1 MLGFHSYGG
10 IVCVNTKFSY
20 SIHQVMDW
28 FHTPV
33 TVSSVG
39 SCDFD
44 RLISFLL
51 VLCPAVEQGR
61 YTSPF
66 YSHQANLR
74 ITRSPLLHS
83 RYDNLTIHTTVYRG
97 SFSCIL
103 KRIIYNQKKKVFL
116 PVYKRKITFFYSV
129 SWVETSMHFFFCF
142 SPNYLQ
148 WTVTKKN
155 IILKI
160 PTFIFFSSRKVLLLL
175 NRMFLAIAIWK
186 LGQVCM

>member
-20 SIHQVMDW
+20 SIHQVIDW

-74 ITRSPLLHS
+74 ITRSPLFHS
-83 RYDNLTIHTTVYRG
+83 HYDNLTIHTTVYRG

-103 KRIIYNQKKKVFL
+103 KRIIYNQKKRYSFL
-116 PVYKRKITFFYSV
+116 STKGKLLSFTLFHEWRPQCTFF
-129 SWVETSMHFFFCF
+129 FFFAF
-142 SPNYLQ
+142 PPIIYSEQ
-148 WTVTKKN
+148 WQ
-155 IILKI
+155 
-160 PTFIFFSSRKVLLLL
+160 RKTS
-175 NRMFLAIAIWK
+175 F
-186 LGQVCM
+186 

>member
-1 MLGFHSYGG
+1 
-10 IVCVNTKFSY
+10 
-20 SIHQVMDW
+20 MDW

-129 SWVETSMHFFFCF
+129 SWVETSMHFFFFLLF
-142 SPNYLQ
+142 SQLSTVNSDKEKHHFKNTNIHFFFIKKSTSFAEQNVSRHSNLKIRTGMYVEDSNYL
-148 WTVTKKN
+148 
-155 IILKI
+155 
-160 PTFIFFSSRKVLLLL
+160 
-175 NRMFLAIAIWK
+175 
-186 LGQVCM
+186 